1 MRVSALLS
9 CLVVLAPSVANA
21 APSMRA
27 CVDAY
32 ESTQT
37 AMRHGQ
43 LLRARDS
50 LAVCLDGACA
60 QALRRDCAEWLKDVE
75 ERTPSVVVECVSSG
89 VSVRDVRLTVD
100 GVVRESGI
108 DGRAI
113 ELDPGRH
120 VFSVE
125 PRDAAPV
132 VTEAIVRE
140 GEKRKLVRIEL
151 PSTRPEPPPPSTRTE
166 QRRPVP
172 WTVYAGAG
180 VGAVAAAG
188 FTVFAAWGTSGKSD
202 LEACKPECSA
212 SSIDDVRT
220 RFIVA
225 DVFLG
230 VSLVALGAAAVLY
243 LTRPTV
249 SSPGKSA
256 VARSATLIDTPR
268 TPLQLEF

>member
-9 CLVVLAPSVANA
+9 CLVVLMPSVASA
-21 APSMRA
+21 APSMRT
-27 CVDAY
+27 CIDAY
-32 ESTQT
+32 EATQT
-37 AMRHGQ
+37 AMRRGQ

-50 LAVCLDGACA
+50 LATCLDGACA
-60 QALRRDCAEWLKDVE
+60 QSLRLDCAEWLKDVE
-75 ERTPSVVVECVSSG
+75 ARTPSVVVECVSDG
-89 VSVRDVRLTVD
+89 VSVRDVRLMVD

-113 ELDPGRH
+113 ELDPGSH
-120 VFSVE
+120 VFRIE

-132 VTEAIVRE
+132 VTETMVRE
-140 GEKRKLVRIEL
+140 GEKLKVIRIEL
-151 PSTRPEPPPPSTRTE
+151 PSRRTKPAPPSPPATRTE

-188 FTVFAAWGTSGKSD
+188 FTFFAAWGTSGKSD

-212 SSIDDVRT
+212 SSISDVQT
-220 RFIVA
+220 RFVVA

-230 VSLVALGAAAVLY
+230 VSLLALGTAGVLF

-256 VARSATLIDTPR
+256 VVRSAGLVGA
-268 TPLQLEF
+268 PLHLEF